1 MFVLGGLV
9 RETVDLVIHET
20 NGVLVFVVQSL
31 VGDGDEESMASV
43 VLVPGVVTHF
53 SDMEKF
59 LVGEIA
65 FQVQNET
72 EFVL

>member
-1 MFVLGGLV
+1 MLVLGRLV
-9 RETVDLVIHET
+9 RETVDLMTHEV
-20 NGVLVFVVQSL
+20 NGALVFVVQSL

-43 VLVPGVVTHF
+43 VLVPSVVTQF
-53 SDMEKF
+53 SDMKKF
-59 LVGEIA
+59 LVGEKA